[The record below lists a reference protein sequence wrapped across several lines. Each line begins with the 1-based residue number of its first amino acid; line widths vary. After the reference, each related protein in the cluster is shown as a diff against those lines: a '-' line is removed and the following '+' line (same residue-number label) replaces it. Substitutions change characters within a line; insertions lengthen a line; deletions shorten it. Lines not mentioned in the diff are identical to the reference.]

1 MRYKVNLSFSEFLT
15 SSNPS
20 WQGDK
25 SYITDI
31 GLYDAEI
38 EHMDPDQRTFYSELL
53 VSIIN
58 ATDTFATD
66 TYTNI
71 NDLIVNTQTNRIV
84 TLATRLRFID
94 AQSVKN
100 SVIYNI
106 PQAINLDIQGQIPTL
121 IRADFYTPAETD
133 RIIQEYWADREGGII

>member
-1 MRYKVNLSFSEFLT
+1 LGYPF
-15 SSNPS
+15 
-20 WQGDK
+20 
-25 SYITDI
+25 
-31 GLYDAEI
+31 
-38 EHMDPDQRTFYSELL
+38 
-53 VSIIN
+53 
-58 ATDTFATD
+58 
-66 TYTNI
+66 
-71 NDLIVNTQTNRIV
+71 NDLVLNTQTNRIV
-84 TLATRLRFID
+84 ALATRLRFLD